1 MQKEKKI
8 VMLGTKA
15 DACGGIASVIRQY
28 EINGLFE
35 RQPIIYLPTHCTG
48 PRREKCSLFFSA
60 LWQMVMLIVQGK
72 VAIVHAH
79 VACDTS
85 FWRKSLF
92 LIIARVCRVPT
103 ILHLHSGHFPDFYR
117 ERCSRLS
124 KAIVRLLLN
133 NVQHVAVVSNALNAW
148 IRTISKQT
156 SVVTILN
163 PAVICDTAGPA
174 PRDTHTLLFLGH
186 LGRAKGTY
194 DLIHAMSA
202 VARTVPDATLLLC
215 GDGDV
220 EGSDQLIAQLSLDGH
235 VKTLG
240 WVDPETRLNLL
251 GRASVCVLPSYAEGL
266 PMSVLE
272 AMAQEVP
279 VVATRVGGIP
289 EAITHGCEGLLIEP
303 GDVPALADS
312 IVRLLEQPGERKRMG
327 QAGRAKVEN
336 TFTADKTISTLET
349 LYDQIRQQSDR
360 SRTVTNPD
368 IGSPTDGLH
377 AAQAKGEQ

>member
-1 MQKEKKI
+1 MRNEKKI

-48 PRREKCSLFFSA
+48 CRRAKCKLFFSA
-60 LWQMVMLIVQGK
+60 LVQMVKLILQGR

-92 LIIARVCRVPT
+92 LIIAYICRVPT

-117 ERCSRLS
+117 ERCGRLS
-124 KAIVRLLLN
+124 KALVRLMLN

-148 IRTISKQT
+148 IRAMSKQT

-163 PAVICDTAGPA
+163 PAVICDTVGSAS
-174 PRDTHTLLFLGH
+174 RDAHTLLFLGH

-194 DLIHAMSA
+194 DLIRAMSA
-202 VARTVPDATLLLC
+202 VTRTFPDATLLLC

-220 EGSDQLIAQLSLDGH
+220 KGSDQLIAQLSLDEH

-240 WVDPETRLNLL
+240 WVDAETRLNLL
-251 GRASVCVLPSYAEGL
+251 RKASVCVLPSYAEGL

-289 EAITHGCEGLLIEP
+289 EAITHGREGLLIEP

-312 IVRLLEQPGERKRMG
+312 IVRLLNQPGERKRMG

-336 TFTADKTISTLET
+336 TFMADKTISTLET
-349 LYDQIRQQSDR
+349 LYDQIKQQSAR
-360 SRTVTNPD
+360 SRLNRGPCT
-368 IGSPTDGLH
+368 GSPTNELH
-377 AAQAKGEQ
+377 AAPAEREQ